1 MGLVS
6 LKHLTVTKTY
16 NLILGNLMPRK
27 KTTTTK
33 TSKSG
38 SKTTKKVAKTTKT
51 AAPEKKQ
58 IKSVK
63 VSAQVKATKATK
75 KPAKKSVKKVES
87 KSKASKSRE
96 TKASAKGA
104 KATAKGAK
112 ATTVAEGKLESL
124 IETGKTKGFLTYDEI
139 NEAIPQNSFSVEDMD
154 KFLETLGSL
163 GVDVVDTEGAASSRG
178 STDVK
183 TTTTETTERVEDPVR
198 IYMREMGAV
207 SLLKREEEITLARE
221 IEERRDQLKELI
233 LTSPFSIREV
243 LRVGNRIIEGRS
255 STRELLEETEE
266 GVQYEENYKEQ
277 VIKRIESVRRRKPE
291 TAYKVIRDMTLAPA
305 LVDRIIKRIIRLED
319 LLQRE
324 EKKRG
329 AKKSERAKTRV
340 RRVMR
345 RLAMRRPILAE
356 LSQDVR
362 TANYYMWQ
370 AKQKLIEANL
380 RLVVSIAKRYVNLG
394 LKFSDLIQEGNIGL
408 MKAVDKFDYKKG
420 YKFSTYAT
428 WWIRQA
434 ITRSIADH
442 GRTIRIPVHMIE
454 TINRL
459 LQTSRHLL
467 KELGREPHP
476 EEIAGRM
483 DIPISKVRR
492 ILRLMKQTLSLET
505 PVGDDEESS
514 LGDFIED
521 EKSPSPADT
530 AIDQDLSN
538 QTDLV
543 LDSLTPREEKVLRMR
558 FGLGEKQDYTLE
570 EVGKVLGVTRE
581 RVRQIEA
588 KAIRRLRH
596 PTRAKLLKSFTD
608 A

>member
-1 MGLVS
+1 MA
-6 LKHLTVTKTY
+6 TA
-16 NLILGNLMPRK
+16 K
-27 KTTTTK
+27 KTTSTK
-33 TSKSG
+33 KTTSK
-38 SKTTKKVAKTTKT
+38 KTTA
-51 AAPEKKQ
+51 
-58 IKSVK
+58 
-63 VSAQVKATKATK
+63 K
-75 KPAKKSVKKVES
+75 KPTAK
-87 KSKASKSRE
+87 
-96 TKASAKGA
+96 
-104 KATAKGAK
+104 KATAKKAVASKPAEKKSTAK
-112 ATTVAEGKLESL
+112 KVAAKKPETKKAVTQKEKAKSKKAKGDASRSEDLVADSDFVKADGGKDGKQKKTGGNLDGL
-124 IETGKTKGFLTYDEI
+124 IETGKNKGFLTYDEI
-139 NEAIPQNSFSVEDMD
+139 NEAIPQHNFSVEDMD
-154 KFLETLGSL
+154 SFLETLGDL
-163 GVDVVDTEGAASSRG
+163 GVEVVDTDDDSSKKMDDSAKSS
-178 STDVK
+178 ST
-183 TTTTETTERVEDPVR
+183 ESSERVEDPVR

-207 SLLKREEEITLARE
+207 SLLKREEEITLATE
-221 IEERRDQLKELI
+221 IEVRRDELKGLI
-233 LTSPFSIREV
+233 LTSPFAIREI
-243 LRVGNRIIEGRS
+243 LRVGNRIIEGKS
-255 STRELLEETEE
+255 STRELLEESDDT
-266 GVQYEENYKEQ
+266 VQYDEEYRENVVK
-277 VIKRIESVRRRKPE
+277 KIESIRRRKPE
-291 TAYKVIRDMTLAPA
+291 TAYKVILELNLSPF

-329 AKKSERAKTRV
+329 AKKSARAKTRV

-345 RLAMRRPILAE
+345 RLGMRRPVLAE
-356 LSQDVR
+356 LSQKVR

-476 EEIAGRM
+476 EEIAERM
-483 DIPISKVRR
+483 DIPIGKVRR

-521 EKSPSPADT
+521 EKSPSPADS
-530 AIDQDLSN
+530 AIDQDLSS

-543 LDSLTPREEKVLRMR
+543 LESLTPREEKVLRMR

-608 A
+608 V

>member
-1 MGLVS
+1 
-6 LKHLTVTKTY
+6 
-16 NLILGNLMPRK
+16 MPRK
-27 KTTTTK
+27 KTSTTTTK
-33 TSKSG
+33 KTTKPAKKAAAKKVTKVAKTAKSA
-38 SKTTKKVAKTTKT
+38 STAKKTTKKPVAVKKTKAQKEK
-51 AAPEKKQ
+51 AAKKL
-58 IKSVK
+58 
-63 VSAQVKATKATK
+63 TATK
-75 KPAKKSVKKVES
+75 KALADAKAAKAKKDTKAAKGGKKA
-87 KSKASKSRE
+87 KE
-96 TKASAKGA
+96 TKAGKASAGKPG
-104 KATAKGAK
+104 K
-112 ATTVAEGKLESL
+112 VADGSTLEGL
-124 IETGKTKGFLTYDEI
+124 IETGKNKGFLTYDEI
-139 NEAIPQNSFSVEDMD
+139 NEAIPQHNFSVEDMD
-154 KFLETLGSL
+154 KFLETLGDL
-163 GVDVVDTEGAASSRG
+163 GVDVVDTEGNAPSSDD
-178 STDVK
+178 DVK

-221 IEERRDQLKELI
+221 IEERRDQLIELI

-243 LRVGNRIIEGRS
+243 LRVGDRIIAGKS

-266 GVQYEENYKEQ
+266 GAQYEENYKEQ
-277 VIKRIESVRRRKPE
+277 VIKKIESVRRRKPE
-291 TAYKVIRDMTLAPA
+291 TAYKVIKEMTLAPG

-329 AKKSERAKTRV
+329 TKKSERAKTRV

-356 LSQDVR
+356 LSQNVR

-476 EEIAGRM
+476 EEIAVRM